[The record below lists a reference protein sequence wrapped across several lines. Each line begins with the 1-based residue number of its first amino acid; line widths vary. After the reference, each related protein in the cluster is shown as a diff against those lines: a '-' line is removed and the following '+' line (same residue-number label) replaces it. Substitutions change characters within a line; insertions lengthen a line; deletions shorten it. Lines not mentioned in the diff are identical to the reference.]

1 MSEIALLKSQRLQER
16 EAIRHNAKLKKLK
29 NDNRKEY
36 EKTRTSGNNEIIRM
50 QDRFDSE
57 KSNLK
62 NILEEKL
69 SKLRVIQSSKYM
81 EEKKRLELEI
91 LNLKKTH
98 NDKIFEIKQTQALE
112 VERLQE
118 SHRKTIDHAREK
130 FIKEKMKWQTMED

>member
-1 MSEIALLKSQRLQER
+1 MSDIAQLKAKRLQER
-16 EAIRHNAKLKKLK
+16 ESIRHNAKLKKLK
-29 NDNRKEY
+29 NENRKEY

-57 KSNLK
+57 RSNLK

-98 NDKIFEIKQTQALE
+98 NDKILEIKQNQALE
-112 VERLQE
+112 VERLQD
-118 SHRKTIDHAREK
+118 SHRKTIDNAREK
-130 FIKEKMKWQTMED
+130 FIKEKMKWQTMDD